1 MKDIQQLIKK
11 NSQEGRYEDIFPK
24 TFLDAVIDKDSG
36 ITLTDILSSFNMYFL
51 SYTGSRE
58 TTRLEVPMSIRKQGL
73 WITYV
78 LYDGNTIIEWYGVDA
93 VDDVS
98 WQDGNNWRLGS
109 NMLVGDISISAD
121 GNWIINGVDTG
132 IPAKGEKGDKLL
144 VRVSPDKTQ
153 IEYSYNNVLWEEL
166 FPLDLITPKINIAP
180 VAVIDAS
187 QTPNVENIGD
197 PFNTNIQFSL
207 PKAADIKVGTVSTL
221 PAGSKVTVV
230 NSGTQYHVTLDFS
243 IPMGNTGAKGEKGDG
258 WELKGFADAVSN
270 LPSSGNT
277 LGDLYL
283 VGTATPYQAYV
294 WRGSTYGWVNI
305 GTALEVKASIFDGG
319 RADTKYGGTRTID
332 CGGADAYLTV

>member
-11 NSQEGRYEDIFPK
+11 SSQEGRYEDIFPK

-78 LYDGNTIIEWYGVDA
+78 LYDGNTIIEWYGVDT

-258 WELKGFADAVSN
+258 WELKGFVDAVSN

-294 WRGSTYGWVNI
+294 WRGSTYGWVEYWHSFGSKGI
-305 GTALEVKASIFDGG
+305 YI
-319 RADTKYGGTRTID
+319 
-332 CGGADAYLTV
+332 

>member
-11 NSQEGRYEDIFPK
+11 NSQQGRYEDIFPK
-24 TFLDAVIDKDSG
+24 TFLDAVIDKESG
-36 ITLTDILSSFNMYFL
+36 TTLTDILSSFNMYFL

-58 TTRLEVPMSIRKQGL
+58 TTRLEVPMSLRKQGL

-78 LYDGNTIIEWYGVDA
+78 LYDGNTITEWYGINA

-132 IPAKGEKGDKLL
+132 IPARGEKGDKLL
-144 VRVSPDKTQ
+144 VRVSEDKTK

-166 FPLDLITPKINIAP
+166 FPLSLITPTIQIAP
-180 VAVIDAS
+180 V
-187 QTPNVENIGD
+187 TPLEPGFNPTATNIGN
-197 PFNTNIQFSL
+197 PFDVNIKFGL
-207 PKAADIKVGTVSTL
+207 PKSPTINVGSVSTL
-221 PAGSKVTVV
+221 PAGSKVKVV
-230 NSGTQYHVTLDFS
+230 NAGTQYQVVLDFS

-258 WELKGFADAVSN
+258 WELKGFVDAASN

-283 VGTATPYQAYV
+283 VGTSTPYQAYV
-294 WRGSTYGWVNI
+294 WRGSTYKWVNI
-305 GTALEVKASIFDGG
+305 GTALEIKASIFDGG
-319 RADTKYGGTRTID
+319 RADTKYGGARTID
-332 CGGADAYLTV
+332 CGGADAFLT

>member
-11 NSQEGRYEDIFPK
+11 NSQEGRYENIFPK
-24 TFLDAVIDKDSG
+24 TFIDAVLDKESG
-36 ITLTDILSSFNMYFL
+36 VTLTDILSSYNMYFL
-51 SYTGSRE
+51 SYVGSKE
-58 TTRLEVPMSIRKQGL
+58 DTRLQVPMSLRKLGL
-73 WITYV
+73 WVTYV
-78 LYDGNTIIEWYGVDA
+78 LYDKTIVTEWYGSDNLSDTA
-93 VDDVS
+93 
-98 WQDGNNWRLGS
+98 WKDGNNWRIGS
-109 NMLVGDISISAD
+109 NMLVGDISISSE

-132 IPAKGEKGDKLL
+132 MPARGPQGDKLL
-144 VRVSPDKTQ
+144 VRVSSDLTK
-153 IEYSYNNVLWEEL
+153 IEYSYNSLYWEEL
-166 FPLDLITPKINIAP
+166 FPLNLITPKINIAP
-180 VAVIDAS
+180 TVSIDATNNPS
-187 QTPNVENIGD
+187 VKNIGD
-197 PFNTNIQFSL
+197 TFNTNIQFSL

-258 WELKGFADAVSN
+258 WELKGFVDAVSN
-270 LPSSGNT
+270 LPSSGNI

-294 WRGSTYGWVNI
+294 WRGSTYEWVNI